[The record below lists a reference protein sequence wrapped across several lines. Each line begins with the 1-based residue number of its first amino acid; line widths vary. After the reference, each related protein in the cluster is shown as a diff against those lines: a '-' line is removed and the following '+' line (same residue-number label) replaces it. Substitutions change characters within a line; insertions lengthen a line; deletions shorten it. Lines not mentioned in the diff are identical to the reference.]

1 MLTSPVPIYFLLV
14 GRVTRRF
21 EKKLP
26 NFSKS
31 SSKSLQRK
39 KGQNIY
45 NKAQYE
51 SPKHLHQTT
60 FEILKYLQQTM
71 F

>member
-1 MLTSPVPIYFLLV
+1 MP
-14 GRVTRRF
+14 RVTRRF

-31 SSKSLQRK
+31 SPNRLHDK
-39 KGQNIY
+39 KAKISTTKLNLKAQNIY
-45 NKAQYE
+45 IK
-51 SPKHLHQTT
+51 QTT
-60 FEILKYLQQTM
+60 FKTLKYQQQTM